1 MLSMKQINSV
11 LLPGEFFKN
20 DFIEKTEKLMSIDI
34 DTVYLFDHG
43 VNPAGK
49 DFDVY
54 KFIDGIYK
62 LNEVVDGQF
71 RLGICVLNIN
81 ARSYEELFDEY
92 IYKLLEIKNFK
103 LGIGTGDDKFEKRQN
118 FSNDIEKIINEIVGS
133 NKFKQNNINLFIG
146 GNSEKKLKLM
156 KKYAIGINQWM
167 GSKNLFKEKESQF
180 TQIKN
185 PRGNLSLCLKVAN
198 PIIFDSKLNYE
209 KIYVLKDSNREIFFK
224 TIDNIFR
231 WINTAMIW

>member
-1 MLSMKQINSV
+1 MKQINSV

-20 DFIEKTEKLMSIDI
+20 NFKEKTEILMSIDI
-34 DTVYLFDHG
+34 DTCYLFDHG
-43 VNPAGK
+43 VNPARK
-49 DFDVY
+49 DLDVY
-54 KFIDGIYK
+54 EFIDGIYK
-62 LNEVVDGQF
+62 LNEVIDGQF
-71 RLGICVLNIN
+71 RLGLCVLNIN
-81 ARSYEELFDEY
+81 ARPYKELFEQY

-103 LGIGTGDDKFEKRQN
+103 LGIGTGDDKFEKRPN
-118 FSNDIEKIINEIVGS
+118 FSNDIEKIINEIVDS

-167 GSKNLFKEKESQF
+167 GTKNSFEEKESQF

-185 PRGNLSLCLKVAN
+185 PRGNLSLCLDVNN
-198 PIIFDSKLNYE
+198 PVFFDSKLNYE
-209 KIYVLKDSNREIFFK
+209 NIYVLKDSNREIFFK

-231 WINTAMIW
+231 

>member
-1 MLSMKQINSV
+1 MKQINSV

-20 DFIEKTEKLMSIDI
+20 NFKEKTEKLMSIDI
-34 DTVYLFDHG
+34 DTCYLFDHG
-43 VNPAGK
+43 VNPASK
-49 DFDVY
+49 DLDVY
-54 KFIDGIYK
+54 EFIDGIYK
-62 LNEVVDGQF
+62 LNEVIDGQF
-71 RLGICVLNIN
+71 RLGLCVLNIN
-81 ARSYEELFDEY
+81 ARPYKELFEQY

-103 LGIGTGDDKFEKRQN
+103 LGIGTGDDKFEKRPN
-118 FSNDIEKIINEIVGS
+118 FSNDIEKIINEIVDS

-167 GSKNLFKEKESQF
+167 GTKNSFEEKESQF

-185 PRGNLSLCLKVAN
+185 PRGNLSLCLDVNN
-198 PIIFDSKLNYE
+198 PLFFDSKLKYE
-209 KIYVLKDSNREIFFK
+209 NIYVLKDSNREIFFK

-231 WINTAMIW
+231 WINTVMNW

>member
-1 MLSMKQINSV
+1 MKQINSV

-20 DFIEKTEKLMSIDI
+20 NFKEKTEKLMSIDI
-34 DTVYLFDHG
+34 DTCYLFDHG
-43 VNPAGK
+43 VNPASK
-49 DFDVY
+49 DLDVY
-54 KFIDGIYK
+54 EFIDGIYK
-62 LNEVVDGQF
+62 LNEVIDGQF
-71 RLGICVLNIN
+71 RLGLCVLNIN
-81 ARSYEELFDEY
+81 ARPYKELFELY

-103 LGIGTGDDKFEKRQN
+103 LGIGTGDDKFDKRPN
-118 FSNDIEKIINEIVGS
+118 FSNDIEKIINEIVDS

-167 GSKNLFKEKESQF
+167 GTKNSFEEKESQF

-185 PRGNLSLCLKVAN
+185 PRGNLSLCLDVNN
-198 PIIFDSKLNYE
+198 PVFFDSKLNYE
-209 KIYVLKDSNREIFFK
+209 NIYVLKDSNREIFFK

-231 WINTAMIW
+231 

>member
-1 MLSMKQINSV
+1 MHLMKQINSV

-20 DFIEKTEKLMSIDI
+20 NFKEKTEKLMSIDI
-34 DTVYLFDHG
+34 DTCYLFDHG
-43 VNPAGK
+43 VNPASK
-49 DFDVY
+49 DLDVY
-54 KFIDGIYK
+54 EFIEGIYK
-62 LNEVVDGQF
+62 LNEVIDCQF
-71 RLGICVLNIN
+71 RLGMCVLNIN
-81 ARSYEELFDEY
+81 ARPYKELFEQY

-103 LGIGTGDDKFEKRQN
+103 LGIGTGDDKFEKRPN
-118 FSNDIEKIINEIVGS
+118 FSNDIEKIINEIVDS

-167 GSKNLFKEKESQF
+167 GTKNSFEEKESQF

-185 PRGNLSLCLKVAN
+185 PRGNLSLCLDVNN
-198 PIIFDSKLNYE
+198 PVFFDSKLNYE
-209 KIYVLKDSNREIFFK
+209 NIYVLKDSNQEIFFK

-231 WINTAMIW
+231 

>member
-1 MLSMKQINSV
+1 MHLMKQINSV

-20 DFIEKTEKLMSIDI
+20 NFKEKTEILMSIDI
-34 DTVYLFDHG
+34 DTCYLFDHG
-43 VNPAGK
+43 VNPARK
-49 DFDVY
+49 DLDVY
-54 KFIDGIYK
+54 EFIDGIYK
-62 LNEVVDGQF
+62 LNEVIDGQF
-71 RLGICVLNIN
+71 RLGLCVLNIN
-81 ARSYEELFDEY
+81 ARPYKELFEQY

-103 LGIGTGDDKFEKRQN
+103 LGIGTGDDKFEKRPN
-118 FSNDIEKIINEIVGS
+118 FSNDIEKIINEIVDS

-167 GSKNLFKEKESQF
+167 GTKNSFEEKESQF

-185 PRGNLSLCLKVAN
+185 PRGNLSLCLDVNN
-198 PIIFDSKLNYE
+198 PVFFDSKLNYE
-209 KIYVLKDSNREIFFK
+209 NIYVLKDSNREIFFK

-231 WINTAMIW
+231 

>member
-1 MLSMKQINSV
+1 MKQINSV

-20 DFIEKTEKLMSIDI
+20 NFKEKSEKLMSIDI
-34 DTVYLFDHG
+34 DTCYLFDHG
-43 VNPAGK
+43 VNPASK
-49 DFDVY
+49 DLDVY
-54 KFIDGIYK
+54 EFIDGIYK
-62 LNEVVDGQF
+62 LNEVIDGQF
-71 RLGICVLNIN
+71 RLGLCVLNIN
-81 ARSYEELFDEY
+81 ARPYKELFEQY

-103 LGIGTGDDKFEKRQN
+103 LGIGTGDDKFEKRPN
-118 FSNDIEKIINEIVGS
+118 FSNDIEKIINEIVDS

-167 GSKNLFKEKESQF
+167 GTKNSFEEKESQF

-185 PRGNLSLCLKVAN
+185 PKGNLSLCLNVNN
-198 PIIFDSKLNYE
+198 PVFFESKLNYE
-209 KIYVLKDSNREIFFK
+209 NIYVLKDSNREIFFK

-231 WINTAMIW
+231 

>member
-1 MLSMKQINSV
+1 MKQINSV

-20 DFIEKTEKLMSIDI
+20 NFKEKTEKLMSIDI
-34 DTVYLFDHG
+34 DTCYLFDHG

-49 DFDVY
+49 DLDVY
-54 KFIDGIYK
+54 EFIDGIYK
-62 LNEVVDGQF
+62 LNEVINGQF
-71 RLGICVLNIN
+71 RLGLCVLNIN
-81 ARSYEELFDEY
+81 ARPYKELFEQY

-103 LGIGTGDDKFEKRQN
+103 LGIGTGDDKFEKRPN
-118 FSNDIEKIINEIVGS
+118 FSNDIEKIINEIMDS

-167 GSKNLFKEKESQF
+167 GTKNSFEEKESQF

-185 PRGNLSLCLKVAN
+185 PKGNLSLCLNVNN
-198 PIIFDSKLNYE
+198 PVFFESKLNYE
-209 KIYVLKDSNREIFFK
+209 NIYVLKDSNREIFFK

-231 WINTAMIW
+231 

>member
-1 MLSMKQINSV
+1 MHLTKQINSV

-20 DFIEKTEKLMSIDI
+20 NFKEKTEKLMSIDI
-34 DTVYLFDHG
+34 DTCYLFDHG
-43 VNPAGK
+43 VNPASK
-49 DFDVY
+49 DLDVY
-54 KFIDGIYK
+54 EFIDGIYK
-62 LNEVVDGQF
+62 LNEVIDGQF
-71 RLGICVLNIN
+71 RLGLCVLNIN
-81 ARSYEELFDEY
+81 ARPYKELFEQY

-103 LGIGTGDDKFEKRQN
+103 LGIGTGDDKFEKRPN
-118 FSNDIEKIINEIVGS
+118 FSNDIEKIINEIVDS

-167 GSKNLFKEKESQF
+167 GTKNSFEEKESQF

-185 PRGNLSLCLKVAN
+185 PRGNLSLCLDVNN
-198 PIIFDSKLNYE
+198 PVFFDSKLNYE
-209 KIYVLKDSNREIFFK
+209 NIYVLKDSNQEIFFK

-231 WINTAMIW
+231 

>member
-1 MLSMKQINSV
+1 MKQINSV

-20 DFIEKTEKLMSIDI
+20 NFKEKTEILMSIDI
-34 DTVYLFDHG
+34 DTCYLFDHG
-43 VNPAGK
+43 VNPANK
-49 DFDVY
+49 DLDVY
-54 KFIDGIYK
+54 EFIDGIYK
-62 LNEVVDGQF
+62 LNEVIDGQF
-71 RLGICVLNIN
+71 RLGLCVLNIN
-81 ARSYEELFDEY
+81 ARPYKELFEQY

-103 LGIGTGDDKFEKRQN
+103 LGIGTGDDKFEKRPN
-118 FSNDIEKIINEIVGS
+118 FSNDIEKIINEIVDS

-167 GSKNLFKEKESQF
+167 GTKNSFEEKESQF

-185 PRGNLSLCLKVAN
+185 PRGNLSLCLDVNN
-198 PIIFDSKLNYE
+198 PVFFDSKLNYE
-209 KIYVLKDSNREIFFK
+209 NIYVLKDSNREIFFK

-231 WINTAMIW
+231 

>member
-1 MLSMKQINSV
+1 MKQINSV

-20 DFIEKTEKLMSIDI
+20 NFKEKTEKLMSIDI
-34 DTVYLFDHG
+34 DTCYLFDHG
-43 VNPAGK
+43 VNPASK
-49 DFDVY
+49 DLDVY
-54 KFIDGIYK
+54 EFIDGIYK
-62 LNEVVDGQF
+62 LNEVIDGQF
-71 RLGICVLNIN
+71 RLGLCVLNIN
-81 ARSYEELFDEY
+81 ARPYKELFEQY

-103 LGIGTGDDKFEKRQN
+103 LGIGTGDDKFEKRPN
-118 FSNDIEKIINEIVGS
+118 FSNDIEKIINEIVDS

-167 GSKNLFKEKESQF
+167 GTKNSFEEKESQF

-185 PRGNLSLCLKVAN
+185 PRGNLSLCLDVNN
-198 PIIFDSKLNYE
+198 PVFFDSKLNYE
-209 KIYVLKDSNREIFFK
+209 NIYVLKDSNREIFFE

-231 WINTAMIW
+231 

>member
-1 MLSMKQINSV
+1 MKQINSV

-20 DFIEKTEKLMSIDI
+20 NFKEKTEKLMSIDI
-34 DTVYLFDHG
+34 DTCYLFDHG
-43 VNPAGK
+43 VNPASK
-49 DFDVY
+49 DLDVY
-54 KFIDGIYK
+54 EFIDGIYK
-62 LNEVVDGQF
+62 LNEVIDGQF
-71 RLGICVLNIN
+71 RLGLCVLNIN
-81 ARSYEELFDEY
+81 ARPYKELFEQY

-103 LGIGTGDDKFEKRQN
+103 LGIGTGDDKFEKRPN
-118 FSNDIEKIINEIVGS
+118 FSNDIEKIINEIVDS

-167 GSKNLFKEKESQF
+167 GTKNSFEEKESQF

-185 PRGNLSLCLKVAN
+185 PRGNLSLCLDVNN
-198 PIIFDSKLNYE
+198 PVFFDSKLNYE
-209 KIYVLKDSNREIFFK
+209 NIYVLKDSNREIFFK

-231 WINTAMIW
+231 WINTVMNW